1 MSTPQS
7 FTQLLGAY
15 TGEVKV
21 EDNANQIERLN
32 RSTNEMIRSGQLEE
46 AKANL
51 ERTTRLAYE
60 QGRAQ
65 EYEFAVI
72 TTNLKGLLELKLE
85 DPGAA
90 RLFFRRA
97 LRTAGADP
105 NTNRVTLVRLWYN
118 LSRCYRLFGKR
129 RAALHCLRLSMSFAD
144 DNVCSALTVHD
155 LAQLH
160 TELGNV
166 QEAQNNWRSILQ
178 MSLQNPED
186 NSVELGVAVV
196 NAADA
201 LYRANHPHAAEALQ
215 IAIRRAGLVFGEM
228 HVYTRALQ
236 RNLDGIR
243 GLANAS

>member
-72 TTNLKGLLELKLE
+72 T
-85 DPGAA
+85 
-90 RLFFRRA
+90 
-97 LRTAGADP
+97 TAGADP